1 MRQPIT
7 SDSIAAPVGPF
18 SPAVRDG
25 DVVFT
30 SGQVG
35 QDPATGN
42 LVAGGVAA
50 QTTQIFENI
59 KTVLGAGGKS
69 LADVQKVNVY
79 LTSMQDFAAMNQ
91 VYATHFDKP
100 YPART
105 TIAVAGLPLGAAV
118 EIEVVAR

>member
-7 SDSIAAPVGPF
+7 TERIAAPVGPF
-18 SPAVRDG
+18 SAAVRDG

-35 QDPATGN
+35 QDPATGK
-42 LVAGGVAA
+42 LVSGGVAV
-50 QTTQIFENI
+50 QTAQIFENL
-59 KTVLGAGGKS
+59 KAVLSAAGKS
-69 LADVQKVNVY
+69 LADVNKVNVY
-79 LTSMQDFAAMNQ
+79 LTNFQDFAAMNQ
-91 VYATHFDKP
+91 VYAAQFDKP

-105 TIAVAGLPLGAAV
+105 TVGVASLPLDAAV